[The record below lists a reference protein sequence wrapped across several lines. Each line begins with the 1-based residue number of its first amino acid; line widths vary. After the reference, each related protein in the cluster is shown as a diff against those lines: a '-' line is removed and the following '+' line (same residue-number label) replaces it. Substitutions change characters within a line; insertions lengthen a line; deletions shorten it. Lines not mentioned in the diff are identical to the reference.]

1 MSDSTQMIIG
11 PEDDPDATIIT
22 DPNHI
27 RYLNAVSAT
36 GAASE
41 TRALLDVHTG
51 AASAELNFR
60 VDEGV
65 RQLLRTRLIIVTA
78 CLIVVMIVVAV
89 MMALDIGLL
98 PGNIGMRALA
108 IILLVGIMAFLQYS
122 DHVSMVMLR
131 RIELLIVA
139 VPLIEMVLLQTFR
152 TEMQLNLGETAQ
164 ISSIRAT
171 VGLAACLL
179 VAMYGIFI
187 PSTWQRTALVTGCV
201 ALMPSLAAW
210 FQLRRL
216 EELGL
221 EEATYDLVIP
231 TLTISM
237 AVVAT
242 LGSHLVASM
251 RREVEAA
258 RQYGQY
264 LLTEEIGRGGMGVVY
279 RGEHRL
285 LKRPAAIKLIHP
297 ESAADEAAVARFEH
311 EVQLSATLTHWNT
324 VRIFDYGRT
333 DHGDFY
339 CVMELLE
346 GLTLAD
352 LLRNRGS
359 LSLSET
365 IEIAEQL
372 CDGLHEA
379 HGKDMVHR
387 DLKPANVF
395 LAETAGRDQVVKILD
410 FGVATSKTS
419 AEIPG
424 GVKLIGTPFYMS
436 PEQIRGETTD
446 QTSDIYA
453 IGCLVFECLTG
464 TPPFREKMVR
474 DILDG
479 HLQREPPIDALPDTP
494 AGLRPLV
501 AKCLEKDAANRYA
514 SVTEVR
520 DACRKLEA
528 ELDSESE
535 AEPEPASSSG

>member
-1 MSDSTQMIIG
+1 MAESTQRIVG
-11 PEDDPDATIIT
+11 SEDDPDATIIT

-51 AASAELNFR
+51 TASAELNFR
-60 VDEGV
+60 VDEGI

-78 CLIVVMIVVAV
+78 CLIVVMIMVAV
-89 MMALDIGLL
+89 MMALDIGLM
-98 PGNIGMRALA
+98 PGSIGMRALA
-108 IILLVGIMAFLQYS
+108 IILLVGIMAFLQFS

-152 TEMQLNLGETAQ
+152 TEMQLTLGETEA
-164 ISSIRAT
+164 IPSIRAT
-171 VGLAACLL
+171 VGLAACVL

-201 ALMPSLAAW
+201 ALLPSLAAW
-210 FQLRRL
+210 IQLQRI
-216 EELGL
+216 EQLGL
-221 EEATYDLVIP
+221 EDPAFNLAIP

-242 LGSHLVASM
+242 LGSHLVASL

-279 RGEHRL
+279 RGEHHL

-324 VRIFDYGRT
+324 VRIYDYGRT

-346 GLTLAD
+346 GLTLSD
-352 LLRNRGS
+352 LLRNRGT

-365 IEIAEQL
+365 IEIAVQL
-372 CDGLHEA
+372 CDGLQEA
-379 HGKDMVHR
+379 HGKGMVHR

-410 FGVATSKTS
+410 FGVATSKSS
-419 AEIPG
+419 ADIPG

-436 PEQIRGETTD
+436 PEQIRGESTD

-453 IGCLVFECLTG
+453 LGCLIFECVAG
-464 TPPFREKMVR
+464 SPPFREKKVR

-479 HLQREPPIDALPDTP
+479 HLQREPPIDDLPESPD
-494 AGLRPLV
+494 GLRTLV
-501 AKCLEKDAANRYA
+501 ARCLEKEPSKRFSAV
-514 SVTEVR
+514 SEVR
-520 DACRKLEA
+520 EACRRLEV
-528 ELDSESE
+528 ELDSE
-535 AEPEPASSSG
+535 PQTTVTLDG